1 MAEAPPPAVS
11 KKRKRGSPNEKTGM
25 IGVTKKGKKYQA
37 SIRYGGTKH
46 HLGTFDT
53 KEQAGM
59 AYDRFVI
66 GKSTEEVSFT
76 LNYPHMT
83 DPEREEALKV
93 ELPKKKTR
101 GNPNQKTGLIG
112 VAKNG
117 ERYQASINYDGTQ
130 HYLGTFDTK
139 EQAGF
144 AYDRFVID
152 KSTEEVSF
160 TLNYPNMTDP
170 EREEALKV
178 VKVVKPVQKKRCVPN
193 YKTGLIGVTNTKN
206 GKRYKAS
213 LTYGGTSKHLGTFDT
228 KEHAAIAYDRAAM
241 AMDRSTA
248 EEVSFSLNY
257 PKMSDREREEALP
270 VEPVQKKRGN
280 PNQTTGLIGV
290 YKSGKKYRAS
300 IVYGGTE
307 HHLGAFDTKEQAGVA
322 YDQFVI
328 DKSTEEVSFTLN
340 YPNMTD
346 PEREEA
352 LKVEPPKK
360 KTRGNPNQKTG
371 LIGVYK
377 NGERYQAMIRYG
389 GRSNN
394 IGTFDTKEQAGVA
407 YDRTAIDQ
415 STEEVSY
422 TLNYPNMTD
431 PERVE
436 ALKVEPPKTRKRGTP
451 NQSTGLI
458 GVYNLFRNGHRY
470 QAMITYRGT
479 RHTLGTFDTKEQA
492 GIAYDRFVVDKS
504 TEEVSFVL
512 NYPNMTDPER
522 EEALKGELVQRKYGV
537 PRKQT
542 GLIGVQKKKQRY
554 SASIYFDGTKTSLG
568 TFDTKEQAGI
578 AYDRFVIDKSTEEVS
593 YALNYPNMTNPER
606 EKALKPVQKYRGARN
621 PMTGMIGVY
630 VGGKKY
636 QAFVSIG
643 GTKHPLGS
651 FDTQRKAGIAYDR
664 FVIDKSTEEV
674 SFTLNYPNMTNPER
688 EEALKVEPPPKK
700 KRKRGTPNQTTGLIG
715 VFKKGGKYKKYTAQ
729 TKIGGKNK
737 NLGTFNTKEQAG
749 VAYDRFVIGKSTEEV
764 SFVLNYPNMSDH
776 AREVALPVEL
786 PHKKRK
792 RGTEEADE
800 RREV

>member
-522 EEALKGELVQRKYGV
+522 EEALK
-537 PRKQT
+537 
-542 GLIGVQKKKQRY
+542 
-554 SASIYFDGTKTSLG
+554 
-568 TFDTKEQAGI
+568 
-578 AYDRFVIDKSTEEVS
+578 
-593 YALNYPNMTNPER
+593 
-606 EKALKPVQKYRGARN
+606 PVQKYRGARN

>member
-1 MAEAPPPAVS
+1 LQHWVDSARAAYGKKKKSAPKFNHRYFTMAEAPPPPVS

-213 LTYGGTSKHLGTFDT
+213 ITYGGTSKHLGTFDT

-322 YDQFVI
+322 YDRFVVDKSTEEVSFTLNYPNMTDPERGEALSEKVEPVQKKRGIPNRKTGLIGVAKNGKKYTAKICIGGTSKNLGSFDSKEQAGITYDRFVI
-328 DKSTEEVSFTLN
+328 DKSTEQVSFTLN

-352 LKVEPPKK
+352 LKVEPPPKK
-360 KTRGNPNQKTG
+360 KRKRGKRKRGNPNQTTG

-377 NGERYQAMIRYG
+377 RVYKSGKKYLASIRYG
-389 GRSNN
+389 GTQHSL
-394 IGTFDTKEQAGVA
+394 GSFD
-407 YDRTAIDQ
+407 
-415 STEEVSY
+415 S
-422 TLNYPNMTD
+422 
-431 PERVE
+431 
-436 ALKVEPPKTRKRGTP
+436 
-451 NQSTGLI
+451 
-458 GVYNLFRNGHRY
+458 
-470 QAMITYRGT
+470 
-479 RHTLGTFDTKEQA
+479 KEQA
-492 GIAYDRFVVDKS
+492 GITYDRFVVDKN
-504 TEEVSFVL
+504 TKEVSFTL

-522 EEALKGELVQRKYGV
+522 EEALL
-537 PRKQT
+537 
-542 GLIGVQKKKQRY
+542 
-554 SASIYFDGTKTSLG
+554 A
-568 TFDTKEQAGI
+568 
-578 AYDRFVIDKSTEEVS
+578 
-593 YALNYPNMTNPER
+593 
-606 EKALKPVQKYRGARN
+606 
-621 PMTGMIGVY
+621 
-630 VGGKKY
+630 
-636 QAFVSIG
+636 
-643 GTKHPLGS
+643 
-651 FDTQRKAGIAYDR
+651 
-664 FVIDKSTEEV
+664 
-674 SFTLNYPNMTNPER
+674 
-688 EEALKVEPPPKK
+688 EP
-700 KRKRGTPNQTTGLIG
+700 
-715 VFKKGGKYKKYTAQ
+715 
-729 TKIGGKNK
+729 
-737 NLGTFNTKEQAG
+737 
-749 VAYDRFVIGKSTEEV
+749 
-764 SFVLNYPNMSDH
+764 
-776 AREVALPVEL
+776 

-792 RGTEEADE
+792 RKRGTKRSGDPFPQ
-800 RREV
+800 VPP